1 MEQVFYFIICYILT
15 FLLYLI
21 FVILPRFR
29 YLKKKK
35 NNKVKKERKEPV
47 EVRYLVTRYR
57 LNLDKVDYKKLLMI
71 ISLVSSLD
79 ISIAVSVSLL
89 VDAYF
94 LQLAVAFLLL
104 VPLIF
109 ISYHFIYKYYLTIL
123 CLLLIYSISILS

>member
-21 FVILPRFR
+21 FIILPRFR

-109 ISYHFIYKYYLTIL
+109 ISYHFIYKYYLKKGMIKNV
-123 CLLLIYSISILS
+123 

>member
-109 ISYHFIYKYYLTIL
+109 ISYHFIYKYYLKKGMIKDV
-123 CLLLIYSISILS
+123 

>member
-21 FVILPRFR
+21 FVILHRFR

-109 ISYHFIYKYYLTIL
+109 ISYHFIYKYYLKKGMIKNV
-123 CLLLIYSISILS
+123 

>member
-89 VDAYF
+89 VYAYF

-109 ISYHFIYKYYLTIL
+109 ISYHFIYKYYLKKGMIKNV
-123 CLLLIYSISILS
+123 

>member
-109 ISYHFIYKYYLTIL
+109 IS
-123 CLLLIYSISILS
+123 

>member
-47 EVRYLVTRYR
+47 EVRQLVTRYR

-109 ISYHFIYKYYLTIL
+109 ISYHFIYKYYLKKGMIKNV
-123 CLLLIYSISILS
+123 

>member
-89 VDAYF
+89 VDAYL

-109 ISYHFIYKYYLTIL
+109 ISYHFIYKYYLKKGMIKNV
-123 CLLLIYSISILS
+123 

>member
-109 ISYHFIYKYYLTIL
+109 ISYHFIYKYYLKKG
-123 CLLLIYSISILS
+123 LIKNV

>member
-79 ISIAVSVSLL
+79 ISIAVSV
-89 VDAYF
+89 
-94 LQLAVAFLLL
+94 
-104 VPLIF
+104 I
-109 ISYHFIYKYYLTIL
+109 
-123 CLLLIYSISILS
+123 

>member
-89 VDAYF
+89 IDAYF

-109 ISYHFIYKYYLTIL
+109 ISYHFIYKYYLKKGMIKNV
-123 CLLLIYSISILS
+123 

>member
-21 FVILPRFR
+21 FIILPRFR

-109 ISYHFIYKYYLTIL
+109 SSYHFIYKYYLKKGMIKNV
-123 CLLLIYSISILS
+123 

>member
-21 FVILPRFR
+21 FVILTRFR

-109 ISYHFIYKYYLTIL
+109 ISYHFIYKYYLKKGMIKNV
-123 CLLLIYSISILS
+123 

>member
-57 LNLDKVDYKKLLMI
+57 LNLDKVDYKKLLMT

-109 ISYHFIYKYYLTIL
+109 ISYHFIYKYYLKKGMIKNV
-123 CLLLIYSISILS
+123 

>member
-57 LNLDKVDYKKLLMI
+57 LNLGKVDYKKLLMI

-109 ISYHFIYKYYLTIL
+109 ISYHFIYKYYLKKGMIKNV
-123 CLLLIYSISILS
+123 

>member
-35 NNKVKKERKEPV
+35 NNKVKKEMKEPV

-109 ISYHFIYKYYLTIL
+109 ISYHFIYKYYLKKGMIKNV
-123 CLLLIYSISILS
+123 

>member
-47 EVRYLVTRYR
+47 EIRYLVTRYR

-109 ISYHFIYKYYLTIL
+109 ISYHFIYKYYLKKGMIKNV
-123 CLLLIYSISILS
+123 

>member
-21 FVILPRFR
+21 FVILPRLR

-94 LQLAVAFLLL
+94 LQLTVAFLLL

-109 ISYHFIYKYYLTIL
+109 ISYHFIYKYYLKKGMIKNV
-123 CLLLIYSISILS
+123 

>member
-1 MEQVFYFIICYILT
+1 MEQVCYFIICYILT

-109 ISYHFIYKYYLTIL
+109 ISYHFIYKYYLKKGMIKNV
-123 CLLLIYSISILS
+123 

>member
-1 MEQVFYFIICYILT
+1 MEQIFYFMICYILT
-15 FLLYLI
+15 LLLYLI
-21 FVILPRFR
+21 FVILPRLR

-94 LQLAVAFLLL
+94 LQLTVAFLLL

-109 ISYHFIYKYYLTIL
+109 ISYHFIYKYYLKKGMIKNV
-123 CLLLIYSISILS
+123 

>member
-1 MEQVFYFIICYILT
+1 MEQIFYFIICYILT

-21 FVILPRFR
+21 FVILPRLR
-29 YLKKKK
+29 YLKKKE

-109 ISYHFIYKYYLTIL
+109 ISYHFIYKYYLKKGMIKNV
-123 CLLLIYSISILS
+123 

>member
-109 ISYHFIYKYYLTIL
+109 ISYHFIYKYYLKKGMIKNV
-123 CLLLIYSISILS
+123 

>member
-1 MEQVFYFIICYILT
+1 MEKKFYFIIYNILT

-21 FVILPRFR
+21 FIIIARFR

-109 ISYHFIYKYYLTIL
+109 ISYHFIYKYYLKKGMIKNV
-123 CLLLIYSISILS
+123 

>member
-1 MEQVFYFIICYILT
+1 MEQIFYFIICYILT
-15 FLLYLI
+15 LLLYLI
-21 FVILPRFR
+21 FVILPRLR

-94 LQLAVAFLLL
+94 LQLTVAFLLL

-109 ISYHFIYKYYLTIL
+109 ISYHFIYKYYLKKGMIKNV
-123 CLLLIYSISILS
+123 